1 MSRPELQPVLHGEGE
16 AVASNTRD
24 TRETLYAAP
33 ADPSAFRA
41 ARSFE
46 DKLALVARGV
56 KLLPNLT
63 ARNAAGER
71 LRLQAQLER
80 GEMPVAGF
88 EYPEAKR
95 CRDQLRYLDNLR
107 LLALNVPGAPLYL
120 TKLDELELDLLLLSS
135 LGDRKRVR
143 PLAARRFGRGDQRV
157 DTPEG
162 TVRLSDYA
170 RRLLR
175 ARPRREECL
184 DIPSD
189 AQDGSPCLRAL
200 VESIAQAAGLDVNVR
215 VEPNLTAGA
224 ATGDKTVFL
233 ADRHFGPREALR
245 LAVHEVLG
253 HLTSAANGRSQP
265 LRILEWGTGFAFADQ
280 EGVALSVE
288 AAFGLLDRGRLR
300 SLAGRVLATDSMHDG
315 ASFGETASLLFKE
328 HGFAA
333 SEAIAIAERAHRGGG
348 VARDCGYLLGYLRV
362 RAALASGET
371 SLDELRSG
379 RISLAALP
387 EVRRLVAQGL
397 LRSAFYRPN
406 FSRSFFS
413 TNSGTMPWRSP
424 PSAAASLISVE
435 LT

>member
-1 MSRPELQPVLHGEGE
+1 VLATEHTDDQAETGFQDLRALQ
-16 AVASNTRD
+16 
-24 TRETLYAAP
+24 
-33 ADPSAFRA
+33 A
-41 ARSFE
+41 ARAFE
-46 DKLALVARGV
+46 DELAQVARGV
-56 KLLPNLT
+56 RLLPHLT

-71 LRLQAQLER
+71 LRLQAQLEH
-80 GEMPVAGF
+80 GELPLERF
-88 EYPEAKR
+88 EYGEARR
-95 CRDQLRYLDNLR
+95 CRDQLRYLEGLR
-107 LLALNVPGAPLYL
+107 AHAAVVPGSSLYL
-120 TKLDELELDLLLLSS
+120 SKLEELELDLLLLSN
-135 LGDRKRVR
+135 LGDRRRIR
-143 PLAARRFGRGDQRV
+143 PLAARRFGRGDQLV
-157 DTPEG
+157 ETPDG

-189 AQDGSPCLRAL
+189 AQDGTPCLRAL
-200 VESIAQAAGLDVNVR
+200 VERVADAAGLDVHVR

-224 ATGDKTVFL
+224 ATGDRTVYL
-233 ADRHFGPREALR
+233 ADRRFGPREALR

-253 HLTSAANGRSQP
+253 HLTSAANGRTQP
-265 LRILEWGTGFAFADQ
+265 LRILEWGTGFSFADQ
-280 EGVALSVE
+280 EGVALCVE
-288 AAFGLLDRGRLR
+288 ASFGLLDRGRLR

-315 ASFGETASLLFKE
+315 ASFGETASLLFNE
-328 HGFAA
+328 NGFGAA
-333 SEAIAIAERAHRGGG
+333 EAIAIAERAHRGGG

-362 RAALASGET
+362 HAALASGHT

-379 RISLAALP
+379 RISLASLP
-387 EVRRLVAQGL
+387 DVRALVAQGL
-397 LRSAFYRPN
+397 LRSAYYRPN